1 MNLKDKL
8 LGEVLKKGRLSYAEV
23 VEILLY
29 DPIHGYYRSGKPH
42 RKDFLTSPEISPI
55 FGLAIGRY
63 LERVCAGLGLGRLSL
78 LELGGASG
86 ELAQALIS
94 GASGIVVERCVIVEK
109 GEHARQGVIEW
120 VDDLRAISP
129 TEGFT
134 AVIANEFL
142 DALPFHRIRCR
153 EGELEEIHVGH
164 GDGFF
169 EEPGHWSRACGHIW
183 NASPCLSREG
193 QVLEITPDLLD
204 VAARLSA
211 AVERG
216 IFLVF
221 DYGYHNADIAAGRF
235 PDGSVVGYRDFM
247 LVDDVLEEPGSADVT
262 HHVNF
267 DHLSDM
273 LTGQGW
279 RKEGELPQYRF
290 LFQAGMLDALG
301 SLPEAQ
307 RLAAK
312 SLIDPRGLG
321 SVVNALAFTKD
332 IDIPLPG
339 FTAQEMQT

>member
-8 LGEVLKKGRLSYAEV
+8 IGEILKKGRLSYADV
-23 VEILLY
+23 VELLLY
-29 DPIHGYYRSGKPH
+29 DPAHGYYRSGKPH
-42 RKDFLTSPEISPI
+42 QKDFLTSPEISPI
-55 FGLAIGRY
+55 FGHAIGKY
-63 LERVCAGLGLGRLSL
+63 LERVCTSLGLSRLSL

-94 GASGIVVERCVIVEK
+94 GASGISVERCVIVEK
-109 GEHARQGVIEW
+109 GEHARQGIVEW
-120 VDDLRAISP
+120 VDDLRAVP
-129 TEGFT
+129 PLEGFT

-169 EEPGHWSRACGHIW
+169 EEPGPLEPHVRSYLERF
-183 NASPCLSREG
+183 PLPLPEG

-204 VAARLSA
+204 VAARLST

-235 PDGSVVGYRDFM
+235 PDGSMVGYRDFM

-267 DHLSDM
+267 DHLSGI
-273 LTGQGW
+273 LTDQGW

-321 SVVNALAFTKD
+321 SVISTLAFTKN
-332 IDIPLPG
+332 IDLPIPA
-339 FTAQEMQT
+339 FQRRC

>member
-8 LGEVLKKGRLSYAEV
+8 IGEVLKKGRLSYAEA
-23 VEILLY
+23 VELLLY
-29 DPIHGYYRSGKPH
+29 DPTHGYYRSGKPH
-42 RKDFLTSPEISPI
+42 YKDFLTSPEISPI

-63 LERVCAGLGLGRLSL
+63 LGRLCAGLSLSRLSL

-94 GASGIVVERCVIVEK
+94 GASGVVVERCVIVEK

-120 VDDLRAISP
+120 VDDLRAVALM
-129 TEGFT
+129 EGFT

-142 DALPFHRIRCR
+142 DALPFHRIRCL
-153 EGELEEIHVGH
+153 EGELEEIRVGH

-169 EEPGHWSRACGHIW
+169 EEPGPLEPRVRSYLERF
-183 NASPCLSREG
+183 PLSLREG
-193 QVLEITPDLLD
+193 QALEITPDLLD

-211 AVERG
+211 TVERG

-235 PDGSVVGYRDFM
+235 PDGSVAGYRDFM

-290 LFQAGMLDALG
+290 LFQAGILDALE
-301 SLPEAQ
+301 SLPETQ

-321 SVVNALAFTKD
+321 SVVTALAFTKG
-332 IDIPLPG
+332 IDIRLPG
-339 FTAQEMQT
+339 FSRRQ